1 LVSKFSIEFRIPDDF
16 LIVIE
21 DFMGLNQSITK
32 KQLHAMHSSMV
43 VDVTIE
49 IVTTVEQLDHFISVL
64 VRITDLIIN
73 DATIF
78 QQNLIVKMPILKS
91 HHG

>member
-1 LVSKFSIEFRIPDDF
+1 LVGEFGIEFRIPDDF

-43 VDVTIE
+43 IDVTIE
-49 IVTTVEQLDHFISVL
+49 IITTVE
-64 VRITDLIIN
+64 
-73 DATIF
+73 
-78 QQNLIVKMPILKS
+78 
-91 HHG
+91 